1 MFLQDIR
8 QLNEMDIALSQRF
21 RFSSQIAWE
30 NNLLSCRYEFLD
42 FVKQVRKIRDGNNG
56 FMAQIP
62 FLMVGDRTYIHT
74 IVSHKKVI
82 WQSTPYI
89 TSTTVNTFMCKTNHI
104 KQLIIHSLIFFY
116 EVVVSRNIIIQNC
129 YVNTFLKSIPHL
141 LNHIFEELY
150 PGIAVCSRP

>member
-1 MFLQDIR
+1 MFHQDIR

-21 RFSSQIAWE
+21 RYSSQIAWE

-89 TSTTVNTFMCKTNHI
+89 TSTTVNTFMFI
-104 KQLIIHSLIFFY
+104 VQII
-116 EVVVSRNIIIQNC
+116 
-129 YVNTFLKSIPHL
+129 
-141 LNHIFEELY
+141 
-150 PGIAVCSRP
+150 